1 MCITIHHSIKKH
13 PLAVAMHN
21 RLARATACRI
31 KAAGFNT
38 KSWPAA
44 SKWEDMNAQQNRK
57 KTESLENIQYKPS
70 LKQLSIG
77 TLSEDH
83 PLG

>member
-1 MCITIHHSIKKH
+1 
-13 PLAVAMHN
+13 
-21 RLARATACRI
+21 
-31 KAAGFNT
+31 
-38 KSWPAA
+38 
-44 SKWEDMNAQQNRK
+44 MNAQQNRK